1 LMTLVVPIGFLAI
14 VTGWGWIAW
23 VAGALL
29 GISQRVVGWH
39 ANLEPNWRIPAP
51 PVWLA
56 IALAAALVA
65 AALARRPWLRIAS
78 GTAVAILLALMLRHP
93 FAPAVRPGELEMTA
107 IDVGQGDSILLVFP
121 DGKRLLVDG
130 GGIASFGLRA
140 RSNLEIGE
148 DVVAPYLWT
157 RGIRS
162 VDAIALSHAHED
174 HIGGAPAIVAAFR
187 PREVWT
193 GAIPRSPTPESP
205 TWRAVREESARAGAR
220 IVPMSA
226 PRRFAFGGAEIEVL
240 APLGDYIPAATP
252 KNNDSLVLRI
262 HYGRHTFLLC
272 GDVER
277 QIESRMLDEN
287 QLQHSDV
294 LKVAHHGSR
303 TSTTEAFLDAVSPAF
318 AVISSGFENSYGHPH
333 RDILERLARHG
344 TAALRTDRHGMI
356 TIRSDGRRLDV
367 ETHSGFLNQR

>member
-1 LMTLVVPIGFLAI
+1 
-14 VTGWGWIAW
+14 
-23 VAGALL
+23 
-29 GISQRVVGWH
+29 
-39 ANLEPNWRIPAP
+39 
-51 PVWLA
+51 
-56 IALAAALVA
+56 
-65 AALARRPWLRIAS
+65 
-78 GTAVAILLALMLRHP
+78 
-93 FAPAVRPGELEMTA
+93 
-107 IDVGQGDSILLVFP
+107 
-121 DGKRLLVDG
+121 
-130 GGIASFGLRA
+130 
-140 RSNLEIGE
+140 
-148 DVVAPYLWT
+148 
-157 RGIRS
+157 
-162 VDAIALSHAHED
+162 
-174 HIGGAPAIVAAFR
+174 
-187 PREVWT
+187 
-193 GAIPRSPTPESP
+193 
-205 TWRAVREESARAGAR
+205 VREESARAGAR

-240 APLGDYIPAATP
+240 APLADYTPAATP

-287 QLQHSDV
+287 ELQHSDV